1 MFNLDRAIADWR
13 RQMADGGINAP
24 AILDELEEH
33 LCEEFTQQMQ
43 VGLDAQNIFD
53 AAVQQVGQAGVL
65 QHEFKIAGETNER
78 KYMKR
83 VLIISAGVIG
93 VLVGMGLVMP
103 AVAQYRQAGAMTNEE
118 VGLLLVGIILTLGS
132 ASGVLFGTKKRSA

>member
-1 MFNLDRAIADWR
+1 MFHLDQAIADWR

-65 QHEFKIAGETNER
+65 QHEFKIAGKQTNEN
-78 KYMKR
+78 
-83 VLIISAGVIG
+83 I
-93 VLVGMGLVMP
+93 
-103 AVAQYRQAGAMTNEE
+103 
-118 VGLLLVGIILTLGS
+118 
-132 ASGVLFGTKKRSA
+132 